1 MYYPRDVYALA
12 ETLQLLTGRPAMDLI
27 RSAGS
32 EIHSTNSD
40 RLYRK
45 LREGEREFRAGI
57 VPAWFPEAV
66 VVAAGSIELRSV
78 SEEADWM

>member
-1 MYYPRDVYALA
+1 M
-12 ETLQLLTGRPAMDLI
+12 ELI
-27 RSAGS
+27 RSAGA
-32 EIHSTNSD
+32 EIHSTNPD

-57 VPAWFPEAV
+57 VPAWFPEPV
-66 VVAAGSIELRSV
+66 MAGECSIELRSA